1 MRNVVSLHCD
11 SERVSHGSH
20 GFSSLQATGILI
32 WSLNGRTPKESK
44 SVRFVGLFLLSGL
57 GFLHGDDSTG
67 MFCVPY
73 RYASMLEIIPEDD
86 EEGDDREDSEKD

>member
-11 SERVSHGSH
+11 SEREVPH

-32 WSLNGRTPKESK
+32 CSLNGRTPKESK
-44 SVRFVGLFLLSGL
+44 SVRSVRLFLLSVLRHLL
-57 GFLHGDDSTG
+57 GDNSAR

-73 RYASMLEIIPEDD
+73 RCTSMLEIIPEDD
-86 EEGDDREDSEKD
+86 EEGYDGENTQKY